1 MKPQTPRD
9 IAHQKLEEL
18 RIAGFSDT
26 ELLENILGNQ
36 LSGSVAQEVMT
47 SIFDEYMTSIFDEY
61 IELYFDD
68 DGYDDGDTIDLDES
82 LTHPA

>member
-9 IAHQKLEEL
+9 IAYQKLEEL

-26 ELLENILGNQ
+26 QILEDILGNQ

-47 SIFDEYMTSIFDEY
+47 SISDEYFER
-61 IELYFDD
+61 FNDD
-68 DGYDDGDTIDLDES
+68 DDDTIDLDES

>member
-9 IAHQKLEEL
+9 IAYQKLEEL

-26 ELLENILGNQ
+26 QILEDILGNQ

-47 SIFDEYMTSIFDEY
+47 SISDEYLERFE
-61 IELYFDD
+61 DD
-68 DGYDDGDTIDLDES
+68 DDDIIELDES

>member
-9 IAHQKLEEL
+9 IAYQKLEEL

-26 ELLENILGNQ
+26 QILEDILGNQ

-47 SIFDEYMTSIFDEY
+47 SISNEYFERF
-61 IELYFDD
+61 EDD
-68 DGYDDGDTIDLDES
+68 DDIIDLR
-82 LTHPA
+82 AFRR

>member
-9 IAHQKLEEL
+9 IAYQKLEEL

-26 ELLENILGNQ
+26 QILEDILGNQ

-47 SIFDEYMTSIFDEY
+47 SISNEYLERFE
-61 IELYFDD
+61 DD
-68 DGYDDGDTIDLDES
+68 DDDIIELDES
-82 LTHPA
+82 LTHPE

>member
-9 IAHQKLEEL
+9 IAYQKLEEL
-18 RIAGFSDT
+18 RNAGFSDT
-26 ELLENILGNQ
+26 DLLENILGNQ
-36 LSGSVAQEVMT
+36 LSGSAALEVMT
-47 SIFDEYMTSIFDEY
+47 SISDEY

-68 DGYDDGDTIDLDES
+68 DGYDAGDIIDLDES

>member
-26 ELLENILGNQ
+26 QLLEDILGNQ
-36 LSGSVAQEVMT
+36 LSGSVALEVMT
-47 SIFDEYMTSIFDEY
+47 SISDEY

>member
-1 MKPQTPRD
+1 MQPQTPRQ

-18 RIAGFSDT
+18 RYAGFSDT

-36 LSGSVAQEVMT
+36 LSGSAALEVMS
-47 SIFDEYMTSIFDEY
+47 SISDEY
-61 IELYFDD
+61 IELMED

>member
-18 RIAGFSDT
+18 RYAGFSDT

-36 LSGSVAQEVMT
+36 LSGSVALEVM
-47 SIFDEYMTSIFDEY
+47 SSIFDEY
-61 IELYFDD
+61 IELIEY

>member
-9 IAHQKLEEL
+9 IAYQKLEEL

-26 ELLENILGNQ
+26 QILEDILGNQ

-47 SIFDEYMTSIFDEY
+47 SISDEYFERF
-61 IELYFDD
+61 EDD
-68 DGYDDGDTIDLDES
+68 DDIGY
-82 LTHPA
+82 H

>member
-18 RIAGFSDT
+18 RNAGFSDT
-26 ELLENILGNQ
+26 ELLEDILGNQ
-36 LSGSVAQEVMT
+36 LSGSVALEVM
-47 SIFDEYMTSIFDEY
+47 SSIFDEY
-61 IELYFDD
+61 IELMEY

>member
-9 IAHQKLEEL
+9 IAYQKLEEL
-18 RIAGFSDT
+18 RNIGFSDT
-26 ELLENILGNQ
+26 QLLEDILGNQ

-47 SIFDEYMTSIFDEY
+47 SISDEYFERF
-61 IELYFDD
+61 EDD
-68 DGYDDGDTIDLDES
+68 DDDIIELDES